1 MPRRGPG
8 GTADGRGRSVIKYLG
23 SKRLLVPVL
32 GDILDAVGA
41 RSALDLFTGTTRVA
55 REFKRRGAT
64 VTAVDSATYAEILA
78 RCYIGSDATVVDP
91 DDLGLALHRL
101 NGLPGRRGY
110 VTEVFCERA
119 RYFQPFN
126 GERIDAIRDHIQD
139 HYGDSPLYPILLTS
153 LMLAADRVDS
163 TTGVHMAYLKGWAP
177 RSFRSMELRIPDLIP
192 GGGRALRG
200 DAVHLVDTLPP
211 VDLAYLDPPYNQHRY
226 FTNYHIWETL
236 VRWDSPEYYGVAC
249 KRIDARDEATRSV
262 FNSKRLMPQAL
273 RSIIHRVQATTVVV
287 SYNDESWV
295 GAEDL
300 MAWLREAGHED
311 VRLLAFDS
319 KRYVGA
325 QIGIFNRSGE
335 RVGTVGHLRNTE
347 YVFVAGPAELV
358 DAAARAACPARA
370 D

>member
-1 MPRRGPG
+1 
-8 GTADGRGRSVIKYLG
+8 VIKYLG
-23 SKRLLVPVL
+23 SKRLLVPIL
-32 GDILDAVGA
+32 GDILQAVGA

-55 REFKRRGAT
+55 SEFKRRGAV

-78 RCYIGSDATVVDP
+78 QCYIGCDAAAVDR
-91 DDLGLALHRL
+91 DDLGGALQEL
-101 NGLPGRRGY
+101 NELPGRRGY

-126 GERIDAIRDHIQD
+126 GERIDAIRDRIQD
-139 HYGDSPLYPILLTS
+139 RYRDSPLYPLLLTS

-177 RSFRSMELRIPDLIP
+177 RSFRSLELRTPDLIP
-192 GGGRALRG
+192 GSGIALRG
-200 DAVHLVDTLPP
+200 DAARLVDALPRA
-211 VDLAYLDPPYNQHRY
+211 DLAYLDPPYNQHRY

-249 KRIDARDEATRSV
+249 KRVDAKDEATKSI
-262 FNSKRLMPQAL
+262 FNSKRMMPEAL
-273 RSIIHRVQATTVVV
+273 RSVIQRTRAAVVVV

-295 GAEDL
+295 GAADL
-300 MAWLREAGHED
+300 MAWLREAGHQD

-335 RVGTVGHLRNTE
+335 RVGKVGHLRNTE
-347 YVFVAGPAELV
+347 YLFLAGPSESV
-358 DAAARAACPARA
+358 EAAARAACPATT
-370 D
+370 